1 MAGMYFA
8 GAANAAARFCPHKG
22 ANMERSG
29 DGKAKPV
36 QHPYR
41 FGRSFSLGRNK
52 QFQYVYRRGRRIGG
66 KLLAL
71 TYLKARDM
79 KVGFSVSAK
88 VGGSVSRNRV
98 KRILREEFRHIRSDL
113 VMGKYVFVARIGA
126 ADANHDTL
134 AGEMKNLLGKADL
147 FKRDGR

>member
-1 MAGMYFA
+1 MV
-8 GAANAAARFCPHKG
+8 ARFCPRKG
-22 ANMERSG
+22 IAMEHGG
-29 DGKAKPV
+29 DTKERPV

-52 QFQYVYRRGRRIGG
+52 QFQYVYRRGRRTSG

-88 VGGSVSRNRV
+88 VGGSVARNRI
-98 KRILREEFRHIRSDL
+98 KRILREEFRHIRSGL

-126 ADANHDTL
+126 ADASHDTL
-134 AGEMKNLLGKADL
+134 SGEMKSLLNRADL